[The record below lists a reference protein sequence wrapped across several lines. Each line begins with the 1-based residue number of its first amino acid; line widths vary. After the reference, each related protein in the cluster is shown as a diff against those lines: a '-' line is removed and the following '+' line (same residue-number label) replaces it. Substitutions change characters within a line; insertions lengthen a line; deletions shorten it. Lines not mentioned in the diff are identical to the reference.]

1 MGHEV
6 LQTWEMDGK
15 HHVIPS
21 VGLKKGQSIA
31 SFGQKWKAEAYAKA
45 RSATFKYTENA
56 RDKVKKHKK
65 KRRKTL
71 LTDY

>member
-1 MGHEV
+1 VGHEV
-6 LQTWEMDGK
+6 LDTWEFDGR

-21 VGLKKGQSIA
+21 RGKKKGQSIA
-31 SFGQKWKAEAYAKA
+31 SFGHKWKAEAYARA
-45 RSATFKYTENA
+45 RSATFLYTEKA